1 MGPLLGTIATVI
13 EYIIEGFGEAISVAI
28 ELLTTYII
36 EPLKEVGMVLGI
48 ILLPVL
54 DTLNPI
60 FETLMYAV
68 NLVVNSM
75 GSMLLSFFEA
85 LGNYYSILEPILDVV
100 IESAK
105 TISGFLQSFA
115 VVFSSILAPV
125 MNLMVTI
132 MKISLYPVLTI
143 ISGVLEA
150 ISPVLKVFAKIF
162 VTVTGAIE
170 YVFTVF
176 RHWVAVI
183 CNWLADLIIFD

>member
-54 DTLNPI
+54 DTLDPI

-150 ISPVLKVFAKIF
+150 ISPVLKVFVKIF
-162 VTVTGAIE
+162 VTVTGGLLSMCLPFFGIG
-170 YVFTVF
+170 
-176 RHWVAVI
+176 
-183 CNWLADLIIFD
+183 LL

>member
-1 MGPLLGTIATVI
+1 MSTMGPLLSTIATVI
-13 EYIIEGFGEAISVAI
+13 EYIIEGSGEAISVAI

-36 EPLKEVGMVLGI
+36 EPLKEVGMVLGT

-54 DTLNPI
+54 DALNPI
-60 FETLMYAV
+60 FETLMYAI
-68 NLVVNSM
+68 NLVVNSI
-75 GSMLLSFFEA
+75 GSLLLQFFEA

-100 IESAK
+100 IEAAK

-143 ISGVLEA
+143 IS
-150 ISPVLKVFAKIF
+150 
-162 VTVTGAIE
+162 
-170 YVFTVF
+170 
-176 RHWVAVI
+176 
-183 CNWLADLIIFD
+183 